1 MSFLENAKQYTGSD
15 LENIFFRPILSGPS
29 AGELGVRV
37 LYNMPVPTTIQ
48 LWEGQRNVLQKY
60 TAAGWSGGSAAN
72 KLQKTIALSRVKAE
86 LGFSAADYFSLVYEK
101 IAARADVNMDDLT
114 GSELEQAETSLFKQ
128 AIAEGIR
135 ATMWVGDTT
144 AASGFNT
151 FDGFL
156 KSVKAG
162 AEQERFH
169 NSVYEAADFT
179 NPEKIVA
186 ILDDLWQNADERIKD
201 RKAEGQLAF
210 FVTSDLY
217 YAYEK
222 YLDSKGADA
231 AYAESTNG
239 RQGLAYHGIPLVDVR
254 LGAYLSDTSL
264 HKSFCLLTDRRNLVQ
279 PRPDGE
285 PPARRLHGRM
295 RRDRRDDA
303 LLRIPGIA
311 MTASTPRKPAGGITA
326 AAITPA
332 GNLLRAALG
341 ADGRAEAVFRDG
353 TLLTRLPLAEQR
365 SSYTELS
372 DTQAGPQRVRHTLK
386 LVVSREA
393 ARTLFGPAFR
403 HTAATEGLIATVTAA
418 SGERLLIGWSARLG
432 REQPLRL
439 GSVSNESGVK
449 PLDGTPV
456 VVTLTCEDTDPAPE
470 LKQQEP

>member
-231 AYAESTNG
+231 AYA
-239 RQGLAYHGIPLVDVR
+239 
-254 LGAYLSDTSL
+254 
-264 HKSFCLLTDRRNLVQ
+264 
-279 PRPDGE
+279 
-285 PPARRLHGRM
+285 
-295 RRDRRDDA
+295 
-303 LLRIPGIA
+303 
-311 MTASTPRKPAGGITA
+311 
-326 AAITPA
+326 
-332 GNLLRAALG
+332 
-341 ADGRAEAVFRDG
+341 
-353 TLLTRLPLAEQR
+353 
-365 SSYTELS
+365 
-372 DTQAGPQRVRHTLK
+372 
-386 LVVSREA
+386 
-393 ARTLFGPAFR
+393 
-403 HTAATEGLIATVTAA
+403 
-418 SGERLLIGWSARLG
+418 
-432 REQPLRL
+432 
-439 GSVSNESGVK
+439 
-449 PLDGTPV
+449 
-456 VVTLTCEDTDPAPE
+456 
-470 LKQQEP
+470 

>member
-60 TAAGWSGGSAAN
+60 TAAGWSGGRAAN
-72 KLQKTIALSRVKAE
+72 KLQKTIALSRVKA
-86 LGFSAADYFSLVYEK
+86 
-101 IAARADVNMDDLT
+101 
-114 GSELEQAETSLFKQ
+114 ELEQAETSLFKQ

-179 NPEKIVA
+179 NPEQIVA
-186 ILDDLWQNADERIKD
+186 ILDDRWQNADERIKD

-264 HKSFCLLTDRRNLVQ
+264 HKSFCLLTDRRNLVLAVNTSDF
-279 PRPDGE
+279 PGNEVRMWYNPDLME
-285 PPARRLHGRM
+285 NRQR
-295 RRDRRDDA
+295 
-303 LLRIPGIA
+303 
-311 MTASTPRKPAGGITA
+311 
-326 AAITPA
+326 
-332 GNLLRAALG
+332 
-341 ADGRAEAVFRDG
+341 AVFMAGCDVIDE
-353 TLLTRLPLAEQR
+353 TML
-365 SSYTELS
+365 SY
-372 DTQAGPQRVRHTLK
+372 
-386 LVVSREA
+386 
-393 ARTLFGPAFR
+393 AFR
-403 HTAATEGLIATVTAA
+403 V
-418 SGERLLIGWSARLG
+418 
-432 REQPLRL
+432 
-439 GSVSNESGVK
+439 
-449 PLDGTPV
+449 
-456 VVTLTCEDTDPAPE
+456 
-470 LKQQEP
+470 